1 MLLSSADSTSLTDLK
16 SLSDLARSFEETM
29 EVAFSNFGV
38 DFKAD
43 KLVLARNAAHLMREY
58 PNIISSG
65 QTANFQNEYQ
75 KSDKSSLPFR

>member
-1 MLLSSADSTSLTDLK
+1 MIGTLLSSADSINLTDLK
-16 SLSDLARSFEETM
+16 SLSDLAGSFEETM

-58 PNIISSG
+58 PNIVPSG
-65 QTANFQNEYQ
+65 H
-75 KSDKSSLPFR
+75 S